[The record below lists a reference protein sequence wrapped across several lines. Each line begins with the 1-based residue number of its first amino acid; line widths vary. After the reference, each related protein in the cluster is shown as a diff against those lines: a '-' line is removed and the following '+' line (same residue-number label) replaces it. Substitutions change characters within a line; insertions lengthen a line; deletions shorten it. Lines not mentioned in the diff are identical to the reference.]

1 MLHFSSGYK
10 TSKNKKWKF
19 WREFNHRQRRSLAK
33 DVTIQ
38 LLVVVDKEMI
48 SFHGNQSVE
57 EYVLTIMNMVNMQF
71 DNNSWD
77 ERHLTSS
84 FYFMLN

>member
-1 MLHFSSGYK
+1 M
-10 TSKNKKWKF
+10 
-19 WREFNHRQRRSLAK
+19 AK

-48 SFHGNQSVE
+48 SFHGNQSIE

-84 FYFMLN
+84 YFFMLN